1 MREGN
6 IDKVSIENFGFGV
19 FKRIDSC
26 AREGLDVR
34 VILRRRD
41 NRGLRQTGSNAPGGG
56 LAIPRG
62 TDRGSQRRVINELL
76 IEVNV
81 LVKYRKDD
89 RLGGERVVQRRC

>member
-19 FKRIDSC
+19 SKRIDSC

-41 NRGLRQTGSNAPGGG
+41 NRGLR
-56 LAIPRG
+56 
-62 TDRGSQRRVINELL
+62 
-76 IEVNV
+76 
-81 LVKYRKDD
+81 
-89 RLGGERVVQRRC
+89 